1 MRIGLSGLVL
11 VSAMSLSAPLAAQA
25 PPGVYG
31 QTFDEAFFNGDRK
44 VILSATADAL
54 RAMKPKDG
62 AYLAE
67 VGRAHLAALDKSK
80 ATEAFKLAEAL
91 EPKDGKVLRLIA
103 LAWLRQGFKSEAL
116 ESYER
121 VMQRDPKNKEI
132 LTLCAVDLA
141 EVAQISQAEAFMN
154 QVVLLDHERWESF
167 LAFGRAFLVCGQRK
181 KAAPWFARAVL
192 LKPKEEKVLAEISR
206 AFVDTQTVF

>member
-1 MRIGLSGLVL
+1 MRISICGLVL
-11 VSAMSLSAPLAAQA
+11 ASGMSLCAPLAAQT
-25 PPGVYG
+25 PPGIHG
-31 QTFDEAFFNGDRK
+31 QSFDEAFFNGERK
-44 VILSATADAL
+44 VILSATAEAL
-54 RAMKPKDG
+54 RVLKPKD
-62 AYLAE
+62 ADYLAE
-67 VGRAHLAALDKSK
+67 VGRAHLAALDKAK

-91 EPKDGKVLRLIA
+91 EPKDGNVLRLIA
-103 LAWLRQGFKSEAL
+103 VAWLRQGFKNEAL

-132 LTLCAVDLA
+132 LTQCAVDLA
-141 EVAQISQAEAFMN
+141 EVAQIPQAEVFMN
-154 QVVLLDHERWESF
+154 QVALLDHERWESF

-192 LKPKEEKVLAEISR
+192 IKPKEEKVLAEITR